1 MLYAIVAIIALIIDQ
16 AVKYWT
22 TTHIVLM
29 TGTKKFIPGF
39 IYLTNYHNEGA
50 AFSMLSGAR
59 WLFVALCIIFVGVVI
74 YVLATDIIKGK
85 IARWSAVMVLA
96 GAVGNCIDRIL
107 NGYVVDMFVFEFVDF
122 AVFNVADIYIT
133 CGAIVFCLCVLLD
146 KSELSTVKKPSK
158 GKVAVADGEAD
169 FAAVEENAAP
179 SKLAFVKDL
188 LKKPSSNSG
197 KIAAP
202 RSHTAP
208 VAAPVEIDPNDPF
221 AEWEKRAGVAR
232 SARAASEEHAASNPF
247 ADVQPAAPAVPTAP
261 AVPASAPTA
270 SAESAAPV
278 MPSAP
283 VAPAAPKAPAA
294 DDFNFSL
301 DDILAEFKD

>member
-29 TGTKKFIPGF
+29 TGTKKFIPGL

-74 YVLATDIIKGK
+74 YILATDIIKGK
-85 IARWSAVMVLA
+85 IARWSAVIVMA

-133 CGAIVFCLCVLLD
+133 CGAIVFCLCILFD
-146 KSELSTVKKPSK
+146 KSELSTAKKSPK
-158 GKVAVADGEAD
+158 GKVIGANGEPAPEEIAEESVPTKLG
-169 FAAVEENAAP
+169 FAK
-179 SKLAFVKDL
+179 KLM
-188 LKKPSSNSG
+188 KKSSVSD
-197 KIAAP
+197 KMPAP

-208 VAAPVEIDPNDPF
+208 VSAPVEIDPNDPF
-221 AEWEKRAGVAR
+221 AEWEKRAVEAR
-232 SARAASEEHAASNPF
+232 SARTETEEQAAVNPF
-247 ADVQPAAPAVPTAP
+247 ADAQPAAPKVPSSP
-261 AVPASAPTA
+261 AANFEPAT
-270 SAESAAPV
+270 
-278 MPSAP
+278 P
-283 VAPAAPKAPAA
+283 VAPAAPVTPAA
-294 DDFNFSL
+294 PKANTADEFSFNL

>member
-22 TTHIVLM
+22 TTHIVLA
-29 TGTKKFIPGF
+29 TGTHKLIPGF

-59 WLFVALCIIFVGVVI
+59 WLFVALCLIFVAVVI

-85 IARWSAVMVLA
+85 VARWSAVIVLA

-107 NGYVVDMFVFEFVDF
+107 NGFVVDMFVFEFVDF

-133 CGAIVFCLCVLLD
+133 CGAIVFCLCILLD
-146 KSELSTVKKPSK
+146 KSELSSVKKAPR
-158 GKVAVADGEAD
+158 GKIIAEAGEEMPAQAP
-169 FAAVEENAAP
+169 AAEKKSFLPKN
-179 SKLAFVKDL
+179 LF
-188 LKKPSSNSG
+188 KKPE
-197 KIAAP
+197 AAEEKTFSP
-202 RSHTAP
+202 RSHTSP

-221 AEWEKRAGVAR
+221 AEWEKRAGDVRKAR
-232 SARAASEEHAASNPF
+232 IESEQQAEINPF
-247 ADVQPAAPAVPTAP
+247 ASAASAQAPVSAAPAAPA
-261 AVPASAPTA
+261 
-270 SAESAAPV
+270 APV
-278 MPSAP
+278 QTP
-283 VAPAAPKAPAA
+283 VSAPAAPVTPAPAA
-294 DDFNFSL
+294 DEFSFNL

>member
-85 IARWSAVMVLA
+85 IARWSAVVVLA

-158 GKVAVADGEAD
+158 GKVAVADGEGAPT
-169 FAAVEENAAP
+169 AVEENAAP
-179 SKLAFVKDL
+179 AKLAFVKSL
-188 LKKPSSNSG
+188 LKKPSSDSG

-208 VAAPVEIDPNDPF
+208 VAAPVEIDPNNPF
-221 AEWEKRAGVAR
+221 AEWEKRAGDVRKAR
-232 SARAASEEHAASNPF
+232 VESQQQAEINPF
-247 ADVQPAAPAVPTAP
+247 ASSAPAQASVSAAPAAPASAPVSAP
-261 AVPASAPTA
+261 A
-270 SAESAAPV
+270 
-278 MPSAP
+278 AP
-283 VAPAAPKAPAA
+283 VAPTPAA
-294 DDFNFSL
+294 DEFNFSL

>member
-22 TTHIVLM
+22 TTHIVLA
-29 TGTKKFIPGF
+29 TGTHKLIPGF

-85 IARWSAVMVLA
+85 VARWSAVVVLA

-133 CGAIVFCLCVLLD
+133 CGAIVFCICVLLD
-146 KSELSTVKKPSK
+146 KTELSVTKKTAPK
-158 GKVAVADGEAD
+158 AQIIGENG
-169 FAAVEENAAP
+169 EPAP
-179 SKLAFVKDL
+179 SSAESEEKKNLLPKNLFKKNSAPEEKL
-188 LKKPSSNSG
+188 S
-197 KIAAP
+197 AP

-208 VAAPVEIDPNDPF
+208 VAPPVEIDPNDPF
-221 AEWEKRAGVAR
+221 AEWEKRASDVK
-232 SARAASEEHAASNPF
+232 AAEKEAAAKIEANPF
-247 ADVQPAAPAVPTAP
+247 TQPSAPAPSVPAAPAAP
-261 AVPASAPTA
+261 SNP
-270 SAESAAPV
+270 
-278 MPSAP
+278 
-283 VAPAAPKAPAA
+283 APAASA
-294 DDFNFSL
+294 DEFSFSL

>member
-22 TTHIVLM
+22 TTHIVLA
-29 TGTKKFIPGF
+29 TGTHKLIPGF

-59 WLFVALCIIFVGVVI
+59 WLFVALCLIFVAVVI

-85 IARWSAVMVLA
+85 VARWSAVIVLA

-107 NGYVVDMFVFEFVDF
+107 NGFVVDMFVFEFVDF

-133 CGAIVFCLCVLLD
+133 CGAIIFCLCILLD
-146 KSELSTVKKPSK
+146 KSELSSVKKAPK
-158 GKVAVADGEAD
+158 GKVIGANGEPAPVESASGEKKS
-169 FAAVEENAAP
+169 FVPKKLFKKTAAAEEK
-179 SKLAFVKDL
+179 SF
-188 LKKPSSNSG
+188 
-197 KIAAP
+197 AP

-208 VAAPVEIDPNDPF
+208 VAPPVEIDPNDPF
-221 AEWEKRAGVAR
+221 AEWEKRAVDAR
-232 SARAASEEHAASNPF
+232 QARIETEQQAEVNPF
-247 ADVQPAAPAVPTAP
+247 ASAAPAQAP
-261 AVPASAPTA
+261 V
-270 SAESAAPV
+270 SAAPV
-278 MPSAP
+278 APPAPSAP
-283 VAPAAPKAPAA
+283 VSAPSAPVTPAPAA
-294 DDFNFSL
+294 DEFSFNL